1 MNRVTWSAVTSLI
14 LSASTPV
21 AIAESGETAGTG
33 AVSEGPAV
41 PQENVRPIALKLGE
55 HYFIDDTLV
64 YRSNSVAKVVIK
76 VADAKDKRDR
86 SVARQSGARVGLL
99 VTPWVTLDADEITLN
114 CDASNGEIRVQ
125 VVDELDW
132 MVYGLAFGDCKP
144 IKTDS
149 RNAPVKW
156 DRPLSLVHGKKI
168 RLQFSM
174 RNASLYGFELKK
186 AAKPN

>member
-1 MNRVTWSAVTSLI
+1 MVRVSTLLLLSSSVSFVSL
-14 LSASTPV
+14 V
-21 AIAESGETAGTG
+21 IAAPPD
-33 AVSEGPAV
+33 SEK
-41 PQENVRPIALKLGE
+41 PISLKEGQ
-55 HYFIDDTLV
+55 HFFVDDTLV
-64 YRSNSVAKVVIK
+64 ARSHGVEKVVIDE
-76 VADAKDKRDR
+76 ADTKNEQSR
-86 SVARQSGARVGLL
+86 SVARKSAERIGLL
-99 VTPWVTLDADEITLN
+99 VTPWVTLDADQITLN